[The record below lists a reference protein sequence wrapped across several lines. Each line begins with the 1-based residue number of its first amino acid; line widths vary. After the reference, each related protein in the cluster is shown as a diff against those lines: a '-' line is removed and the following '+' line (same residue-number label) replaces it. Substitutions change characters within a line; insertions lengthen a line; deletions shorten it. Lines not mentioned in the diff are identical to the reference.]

1 LGRITRLNRITCS
14 KKVIIR
20 SKAKALKEALNGL
33 VVQVSAKAELKDPL
47 EHQEE
52 VLVNL
57 IHVQ

>member
-1 LGRITRLNRITCS
+1 MS

-47 EHQEE
+47 KHQEE
-52 VLVNL
+52 VLVYL
-57 IHVQ
+57 IHMQEGSNPSLFEP